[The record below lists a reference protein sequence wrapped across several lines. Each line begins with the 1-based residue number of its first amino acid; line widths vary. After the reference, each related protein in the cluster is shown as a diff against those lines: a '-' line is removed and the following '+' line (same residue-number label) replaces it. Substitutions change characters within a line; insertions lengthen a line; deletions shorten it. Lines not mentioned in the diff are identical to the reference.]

1 MSQPTQDVS
10 AAILD
15 ILIQAGNRKLS
26 KEQSEELSKI
36 LKDNFGDDVSVDV
49 TRSGTKILSE
59 LRPTLLENIGKM
71 AENFQQQATNAV
83 ESLGDEVSKETMLT
97 LWPKLAGA
105 QKFIIVLLALATV
118 VVTGFLA
125 YDTHQNFPKDG
136 MEVLFVSLL
145 PLFGLVV
152 FATWPIKTLA
162 YKSLEIATKVVEKK
176 LEKSGQIVAKTETK
190 TTK

>member
-59 LRPTLLENIGKM
+59 LGPTLLENIGKM

-125 YDTHQNFPKDG
+125 YDTHQNFPKDS

-176 LEKSGQIVAKTETK
+176 LEKSGQVVAKTETK

>member
-36 LKDNFGDDVSVDV
+36 LKDNFGDEVSVDV

-125 YDTHQNFPKDG
+125 YDTHQNFPKDS

>member
-125 YDTHQNFPKDG
+125 YDTHQNFPKDS

-176 LEKSGQIVAKTETK
+176 LEKSGQVVAKTETK
-190 TTK
+190 TAK

>member
-1 MSQPTQDVS
+1 MSQPTQDAS

-97 LWPKLAGA
+97 LWPKLAGV

-125 YDTHQNFPKDG
+125 YDTHQNYPTDS

-176 LEKSGQIVAKTETK
+176 LEKSGQVVAKTETK

>member
-59 LRPTLLENIGKM
+59 LRPTLLENLGKM
-71 AENFQQQATNAV
+71 AENFQQHATNAV

-105 QKFIIVLLALATV
+105 QKFIIILLALATV

-125 YDTHQNFPKDG
+125 YDTHQNYPKDS

-176 LEKSGQIVAKTETK
+176 LEKSGQVVAKTETK

>member
-125 YDTHQNFPKDG
+125 YDTHQNYPKDS

-176 LEKSGQIVAKTETK
+176 LEKSGQAVAKTETK

>member
-36 LKDNFGDDVSVDV
+36 LKDNFGDEVSVDV

-97 LWPKLAGA
+97 LWPKLVGA

-125 YDTHQNFPKDG
+125 YDTHQNFPKDS

>member
-49 TRSGTKILSE
+49 TRSVTKILSE

-125 YDTHQNFPKDG
+125 YDTHQNYPTDS

-176 LEKSGQIVAKTETK
+176 LEKSGQVVAKTETK

>member
-10 AAILD
+10 AANLD

-36 LKDNFGDDVSVDV
+36 LKDNFGDEVSVDV

-125 YDTHQNFPKDG
+125 YDTHQNYPKDS

-176 LEKSGQIVAKTETK
+176 LEKSGQVVAKTETK

>member
-26 KEQSEELSKI
+26 KDQSEELSKI

-105 QKFIIVLLALATV
+105 QKFIVVLLALATV

-125 YDTHQNFPKDG
+125 YDTHQNYPTDS

-176 LEKSGQIVAKTETK
+176 LEKSGQAVAKTETK

>member
-36 LKDNFGDDVSVDV
+36 LKDNFGDEVSVDV

-59 LRPTLLENIGKM
+59 LRPTLLENLGKM

-97 LWPKLAGA
+97 LWPKLVGA
-105 QKFIIVLLALATV
+105 QKFIIFLLALATV

-125 YDTHQNFPKDG
+125 YDTHQNFPKDS

-176 LEKSGQIVAKTETK
+176 LEKSGQVVEKTETK

>member
-125 YDTHQNFPKDG
+125 YDTHQNYPKDS

-176 LEKSGQIVAKTETK
+176 LEKSGQVVTKTETK

>member
-105 QKFIIVLLALATV
+105 QKFIIVLLVLATV

-125 YDTHQNFPKDG
+125 YDTHQNYPTDS

-176 LEKSGQIVAKTETK
+176 LEKSGQAVAKTETK

>member
-125 YDTHQNFPKDG
+125 YDTHQNYPKDS

-162 YKSLEIATKVVEKK
+162 YKSLEIAAKVVEKK
-176 LEKSGQIVAKTETK
+176 LEKSGQVVAKTETK

>member
-83 ESLGDEVSKETMLT
+83 ESLGSPSCIKE
-97 LWPKLAGA
+97 
-105 QKFIIVLLALATV
+105 
-118 VVTGFLA
+118 
-125 YDTHQNFPKDG
+125 
-136 MEVLFVSLL
+136 
-145 PLFGLVV
+145 
-152 FATWPIKTLA
+152 
-162 YKSLEIATKVVEKK
+162 
-176 LEKSGQIVAKTETK
+176 
-190 TTK
+190 

>member
-83 ESLGDEVSKETMLT
+83 ESLGDEISKETMLT

-125 YDTHQNFPKDG
+125 YDTHQNYPKDS

-176 LEKSGQIVAKTETK
+176 LEKSGQVVAKTETK
-190 TTK
+190 TAK

>member
-36 LKDNFGDDVSVDV
+36 LKDNFGDGVSVDV

-125 YDTHQNFPKDG
+125 YDTHQNYPKDS

-176 LEKSGQIVAKTETK
+176 LEKSGQVVAKTETK

>member
-125 YDTHQNFPKDG
+125 YDTHQNFPKDS

-176 LEKSGQIVAKTETK
+176 LEKSGRAVAKTETK

>member
-36 LKDNFGDDVSVDV
+36 LKDNFGDEVSVDV

-118 VVTGFLA
+118 IVTGFLA
-125 YDTHQNFPKDG
+125 YDTHQNFPKDS

-190 TTK
+190 TT

>member
-83 ESLGDEVSKETMLT
+83 ESLGDEISKETMLT

-125 YDTHQNFPKDG
+125 YDTHQNYPTDS

-176 LEKSGQIVAKTETK
+176 LEKSGQVVAKTETK

>member
-36 LKDNFGDDVSVDV
+36 LKDNFGDEVSVDV

-125 YDTHQNFPKDG
+125 YDTHQNYPTDS

-176 LEKSGQIVAKTETK
+176 LEKSGQVVAKTETK

>member
-36 LKDNFGDDVSVDV
+36 LKDNFGDEVSVDV

-125 YDTHQNFPKDG
+125 YDTHQNYPKDS

-176 LEKSGQIVAKTETK
+176 LEKSGQVVAKTETK

>member
-97 LWPKLAGA
+97 LWPKLAGV

-125 YDTHQNFPKDG
+125 YDTHQNYPTDS

-176 LEKSGQIVAKTETK
+176 LEKSGQVVTKTETK

>member
-1 MSQPTQDVS
+1 MPQPTQDVS

-15 ILIQAGNRKLS
+15 ILIQAGNRKLT

-59 LRPTLLENIGKM
+59 LRPTLLENLGKM

-105 QKFIIVLLALATV
+105 QKFIIILLALATV

-125 YDTHQNFPKDG
+125 YDTHQNFPKDS

-145 PLFGLVV
+145 PLFGLIV

-176 LEKSGQIVAKTETK
+176 LEKSGQVVAKTETK

>member
-36 LKDNFGDDVSVDV
+36 LKDNFGDEVSVDV

-125 YDTHQNFPKDG
+125 YDTHQNYPKDS

>member
-36 LKDNFGDDVSVDV
+36 LKDNFGDEVSVDV

-118 VVTGFLA
+118 VATGFLA
-125 YDTHQNFPKDG
+125 YDTHQNFPKDS

>member
-125 YDTHQNFPKDG
+125 YDTHQNYPTDS

-162 YKSLEIATKVVEKK
+162 YKSLEIAAKVVEKK
-176 LEKSGQIVAKTETK
+176 LEKSGQVVAKTETK

>member
-125 YDTHQNFPKDG
+125 YDTHQNYPTDS

-176 LEKSGQIVAKTETK
+176 LEKSGQAVAKTETK

>member
-36 LKDNFGDDVSVDV
+36 LKDNFGDEVSVDV

-59 LRPTLLENIGKM
+59 LRPTLLENLGKM

-105 QKFIIVLLALATV
+105 QKFIIVLLAFATV

-125 YDTHQNFPKDG
+125 YDTHQNFPKDS

-176 LEKSGQIVAKTETK
+176 LEKSGQVIAKTETK

>member
-1 MSQPTQDVS
+1 MTQSTQDVS

-125 YDTHQNFPKDG
+125 YDTHQNFPKDS

-176 LEKSGQIVAKTETK
+176 LEKSGQVVAKTETK

>member
-59 LRPTLLENIGKM
+59 LRPTLLENLGKM

-125 YDTHQNFPKDG
+125 YDTHQNFPKDS

-176 LEKSGQIVAKTETK
+176 LEKSGQVVAKTETK

>member
-105 QKFIIVLLALATV
+105 QRFIIVLLALATV

-125 YDTHQNFPKDG
+125 YDTHQNFPKDS

-176 LEKSGQIVAKTETK
+176 LEKSGQVVAKTETK

>member
-97 LWPKLAGA
+97 LWPKLVGA
-105 QKFIIVLLALATV
+105 QKFIIILLALATV

-125 YDTHQNFPKDG
+125 YDTHQNFPKDS

-176 LEKSGQIVAKTETK
+176 LEKSGQVVAKTETK

>member
-1 MSQPTQDVS
+1 
-10 AAILD
+10 
-15 ILIQAGNRKLS
+15 
-26 KEQSEELSKI
+26 
-36 LKDNFGDDVSVDV
+36 
-49 TRSGTKILSE
+49 
-59 LRPTLLENIGKM
+59 
-71 AENFQQQATNAV
+71 
-83 ESLGDEVSKETMLT
+83 MLT

-125 YDTHQNFPKDG
+125 YDTHQNYPKDS

-176 LEKSGQIVAKTETK
+176 LEKSGQVVAKTETK

>member
-125 YDTHQNFPKDG
+125 YDTHQNYPKDSI
-136 MEVLFVSLL
+136 EVLFVSLL

-176 LEKSGQIVAKTETK
+176 LEKSGQVVAKTETK

>member
-36 LKDNFGDDVSVDV
+36 LKDNFGDEVSVDV

-125 YDTHQNFPKDG
+125 YDTHQNYPTDS

>member
-97 LWPKLAGA
+97 LWPKLAGV

-125 YDTHQNFPKDG
+125 YDTHQNFPKDS